1 MVQGVAL
8 PVLRRVPDGGVAAV
22 DEDMAVTAPL
32 RRVAGEGDAITVAA
46 RSAST
51 LGPGRSSPPR
61 RDAGSREA

>member
-1 MVQGVAL
+1 MDQGVAL

-22 DEDMAVTAPL
+22 DEDMPVTAPL
-32 RRVAGEGDAITVAA
+32 RHEAGEGGAITVA

-51 LGPGRSSPPR
+51 PWPGRGSPPR